1 MTIAVTAATGQLG
14 TLVVDALLARTTP
27 DQIVAIVRDAAK
39 AEPLAAKGVD
49 VRIASYDDTAAL
61 EAALAGIDRVLLISG
76 NEFGKRTEQHRNVID
91 AAIANDVSQ
100 PWSTPAKAQIDTST
114 LPVAP
119 EHLATEQYLAST
131 AVDHVVLR
139 NNWSPRELRIGRP
152 DRCRHRLAPDQRRR
166 RSRGQRCTPGLRRGR
181 CRHPHQRRTG
191 QARLRAGR
199 RRHLDSGRPRAALSE
214 VLGKPVE
221 LANVSADEQS
231 AILTSAGLDAGL
243 IGFLTSVDTGIKQGD
258 LELATGEL
266 SSLIGRPTTPIVET
280 LRTFA

>member
-27 DQIVAIVRDAAK
+27 DQVVAIVRDAAK

-76 NEFGKRTEQHRNVID
+76 NEFGKRTQQHRNVID
-91 AAIANDVSQ
+91 AAIANDVSRVVYTSAPQ
-100 PWSTPAKAQIDTST
+100 VDTST

-119 EHLATEQYLAST
+119 EHLETEQYLAST

-139 NNWSPRELRIGRP
+139 NNWYHENYASAVETAAATGSVLTSAGDGRVASAARQDFAEAAAVVLTTDGPVKRVYELAG
-152 DRCRHRLAPDQRRR
+152 DVAWTQADLA
-166 RSRGQRCTPGLRRGR
+166 
-181 CRHPHQRRTG
+181 
-191 QARLRAGR
+191 
-199 RRHLDSGRPRAALSE
+199 AALSE
-214 VLGKPVE
+214 VVGKPVE
-221 LANVSADEQS
+221 VANVSADEQS
-231 AILTSAGLDAGL
+231 AILTSVGLDAGL
-243 IGFLTSVDTGIKQGD
+243 IGFITGVDAGIKQGD

-266 SSLIGRPTTPIVET
+266 SSLIGRPTTPLVET
-280 LRTFA
+280 LRSLA

>member
-49 VRIASYDDTAAL
+49 VRIAGYDDTAAL

-76 NEFGKRTEQHRNVID
+76 NEFGKRTQQHRNVID
-91 AAIANDVSQ
+91 AVIANDVSRVVYTSAPQ
-100 PWSTPAKAQIDTST
+100 VDTST

-119 EHLATEQYLAST
+119 EHLETEQYLAST

-139 NNWSPRELRIGRP
+139 NNWYHENYASAVETAAATGSVLTSAGDGRVASAARQDFAEAAAVILTTDGPVKRVYELAG
-152 DRCRHRLAPDQRRR
+152 DVAWTHDDLA
-166 RSRGQRCTPGLRRGR
+166 
-181 CRHPHQRRTG
+181 
-191 QARLRAGR
+191 
-199 RRHLDSGRPRAALSE
+199 AALSE
-214 VLGKPVE
+214 VVGKPVSV
-221 LANVSADEQS
+221 ANVSADEQS
-231 AILTSAGLDAGL
+231 AILTSVGLDAGL
-243 IGFLTSVDTGIKQGD
+243 IGFITGVDAGIKQGD

-280 LRTFA
+280 LRSLA

>member
-27 DQIVAIVRDAAK
+27 DQIVAIVRDATK

-76 NEFGKRTEQHRNVID
+76 NEFGKRTQQHRNVVD
-91 AAIANDVSQ
+91 AAIANDVSRVVYTSAPQ
-100 PWSTPAKAQIDTST
+100 VDTST

-119 EHLATEQYLAST
+119 EHLETEQYLAST
-131 AVDHVVLR
+131 TVDHVVLR
-139 NNWSPRELRIGRP
+139 NNWYHENYASAVETAAATGTVLTSAGDGRVASAARQDFAEAAAVILTTDGPVKRVYELAG
-152 DRCRHRLAPDQRRR
+152 DVAWTHDDLA
-166 RSRGQRCTPGLRRGR
+166 
-181 CRHPHQRRTG
+181 
-191 QARLRAGR
+191 
-199 RRHLDSGRPRAALSE
+199 AALSE
-214 VLGKPVE
+214 VVGKPVAV
-221 LANVSADEQS
+221 ANVSADEQS
-231 AILTSAGLDAGL
+231 TILTSVGLDAGL
-243 IGFLTSVDTGIKQGD
+243 IGFITGVDAGIKQGD

-280 LRTFA
+280 LRSLA